1 MFSLC
6 KLNLLPRILIRVPIV
21 PGTFSYTYAH
31 VNEDGRMVRFGVFE
45 GWAVSIH
52 KFIRGF
58 PWCFPFNRWKW
69 KIMKRRARN
78 CKVPTVRVPT

>member
-31 VNEDGRMVRFGVFE
+31 VNEVGGWYALEYSKDGPYPSTNLFADFHGASHLTD
-45 GWAVSIH
+45 GNG
-52 KFIRGF
+52 KL
-58 PWCFPFNRWKW
+58 
-69 KIMKRRARN
+69 
-78 CKVPTVRVPT
+78 